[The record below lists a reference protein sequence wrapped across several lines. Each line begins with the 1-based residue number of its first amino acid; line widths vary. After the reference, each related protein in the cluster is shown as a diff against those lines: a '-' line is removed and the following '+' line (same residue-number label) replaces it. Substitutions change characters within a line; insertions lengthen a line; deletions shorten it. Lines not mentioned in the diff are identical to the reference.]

1 MDKTLGVLKT
11 NNSPNKALAA
21 ALGKLLDKGLVDAVI
36 CSGVSKGSGLPMPM
50 LFTKAEAMEAALPLA
65 PAAGT
70 SAAVQAARMSRGVK
84 DKRVAVVLKPCEVRG
99 IIELAKLNQATLSS
113 LVIISMQCPGRME
126 NDRYLEELARNSDL
140 PDKYL
145 DDPGLQEQ
153 ATSSCLS
160 CEAFEP
166 VGADIVVHLIGLP
179 VMEKIVISAQ
189 TGAGREITQ
198 AMELEDAG
206 SVPDQTQALSEKR
219 EKRAGAREELFQQTA
234 AIVRDPDRYL
244 EFFGKCLGCFNCRT
258 ACPVC
263 YCRECVC
270 SRESFD
276 RDLTQVMGRADK
288 SGQAR
293 MPAALGMFHMTRLTH
308 MAHACVGCGQCSS
321 FCPSS
326 IPVADLF
333 RTLGSQVQKSL
344 DYSPGQD
351 PQEPIP
357 YLKFNTEAGS

>member
-1 MDKTLGVLKT
+1 MNQSLGALKT
-11 NNSPNKALAA
+11 DKAPNRALSTVLAA
-21 ALGKLLDKGLVDAVI
+21 LLDRKIVDAVI

-50 LFTKAEAMEAALPLA
+50 LFTKADAMESALPLA

-99 IIELAKLNQATLSS
+99 VIELAKLNQATLSA

-126 NDRYLEELARNSDL
+126 NDQYLEELARNPDL

-153 ATSSCLS
+153 AASTCLS

-166 VGADIVVHLIGLP
+166 QGADIVVHLVGLP
-179 VMEKIVISAQ
+179 VMEKMVISAR
-189 TGAGREITQ
+189 TSPGLEIIK
-198 AMELEDAG
+198 AMDLEDVG
-206 SVPDQTQALSEKR
+206 SAPDQTRALTEKR
-219 EKRAGAREELFQQTA
+219 EKRARAGEELFKQTA
-234 AIVRDPDRYL
+234 AIIRDPERCL

-270 SRESFD
+270 ARESFD
-276 RDLTQVMGRADK
+276 RDLAEVMGRADK

-321 FCPSS
+321 YCPSS
-326 IPVADLF
+326 IPVADVF

-344 DYSPGQD
+344 DYSPGHD

-357 YLKFNTEAGS
+357 YLKFNTEADS